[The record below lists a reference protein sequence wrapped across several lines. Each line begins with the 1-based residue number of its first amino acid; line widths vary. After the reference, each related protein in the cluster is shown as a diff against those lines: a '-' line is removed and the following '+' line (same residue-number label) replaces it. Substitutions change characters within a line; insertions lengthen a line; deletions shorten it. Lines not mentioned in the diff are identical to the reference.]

1 MSIISFFK
9 ELTQNQSARKKNP
22 GSIPP
27 TSLRIQTVDVFK
39 SEPRLKK
46 IVQEAIENLEV
57 PWQCGQQQKS
67 EAKAIAL
74 KAVISGA
81 TMKEYSSTLWPSIFK
96 TKREAQHAMVK
107 ITSCANAAV
116 SNYRMQELG
125 LKKFR
130 WDYLN
135 SLCDFPEHANYAG
148 KVFTFAIGANNSWP
162 STKYGCRCSAGAV
175 FED

>member
-1 MSIISFFK
+1 MGIISLFR
-9 ELTQNQSARKKNP
+9 ELTQQQSEK
-22 GSIPP
+22 GSIRDSKSS
-27 TSLRIQTVDVFK
+27 TSSLIQTVDVFK
-39 SEPRLKK
+39 SEPHLKK
-46 IVQEAIENLEV
+46 IVREAIENLEI
-57 PWQCGQQQKS
+57 PWQCGPQQKS

-81 TMKEYSSTLWPSIFK
+81 SMKEYSSTLSPSIFK

-116 SNYRMQELG
+116 TSYRMQTLG

-130 WDYLN
+130 WDYLE
-135 SLCDFPEHANYAG
+135 SLCDFSEHAAYAG
-148 KVFTFAIGANNSWP
+148 KVFTFSKGANNNWP
-162 STKYGCRCSAGAV
+162 SKKYGCRCLIGAV